1 MAVELEHP
9 FTTAKPIDESFAAIL
24 DLTRLIPCVEGG
36 SVLETTGPSSVKA
49 EIKIKMG
56 AMSMTFT
63 GSVEI
68 TEQDAATH
76 RAVMSVKSR
85 EAGGQ
90 GHANATVVFTL
101 TDGTQLQP
109 VLEWLDGG
117 GTIHTNAQITGKAA
131 SMGEGVVVGVL
142 DALITDFAG
151 KLAAL

>member
-1 MAVELEHP
+1 MAVELDHS
-9 FTTAKPIDESFAAIL
+9 FTTAKSIDESFASIL
-24 DLTRLIPCVEGG
+24 DLQRVVPCVEGG
-36 SVLETTGPSSVKA
+36 SVVESTGPTSARA

-56 AMSMTFT
+56 AMSMKFT
-63 GSVEI
+63 GTVEI
-68 TEQDAATH
+68 VEQDPVAH

-101 TDGTQLQP
+101 T
-109 VLEWLDGG
+109 DGG

-142 DALITDFAG
+142 DALVADFAG
-151 KLAAL
+151 KLGAA